1 MVPWP
6 SVRRAPHHLA
16 LGPLYRQTGMRVPT
30 PVHTGKAEQAP
41 PVPRAEAS
49 EGSQGKR
56 NPEHE
61 LRGGV
66 FVNKG
71 AGRTASALQRNITA
85 P

>member
-66 FVNKG
+66 FVNKVQ
-71 AGRTASALQRNITA
+71 AEQHLPSSAT
-85 P
+85 